1 MNASLVRIDP
11 TLPDRLRLTD
21 SSEISA
27 YYNALADRIEIFND
41 ILHIFV
47 PGTYS
52 RRRLLSQV
60 DALIEA
66 YPHPDDR
73 PPLFGLPVGIKDIF
87 RCDGFSTGCG
97 SLLPPVLFD
106 GPEATCVTRLKTAGA
121 LVIGKTITTEFAY
134 FEPGPTR
141 NPWNTSH
148 TPGGS
153 SSGSA
158 AGVAAGFFPW
168 ALGSQTIGSVIRPAA
183 FCGLVGF
190 KPSLGLIPTDG
201 VIPFSET
208 VDHVGIFG
216 GTVEGIDFLMNILGP
231 EWQKEDHLPKK
242 QNYTLAVPA
251 GPYLDQAEQTFLP
264 FFEETLKQLQTT
276 GISIKEIHALKD
288 IETINERHQKLIAIE
303 FSKVHE
309 PWFEDY
315 RHLYRPRTIEIIE
328 KGRRLGERDLPSLK
342 SSCLDLRHRLED
354 IMNTDS
360 IDAWISPSATGEAP
374 AGLSATGNPMMNLPW
389 THAGL
394 PTITLPMGNSPRGLP
409 LGVQLAG
416 GFMQDSSLI
425 QIAENITNNQI
436 QL

>member
-1 MNASLVRIDP
+1 MNTSLVQLHP
-11 TLPDRLRLTD
+11 TLPDRLRLMD
-21 SSEISA
+21 SSELIA
-27 YYNALADRIEIFND
+27 YYNSLAERIEQFD
-41 ILHIFV
+41 DTLHIFV

-52 RRRLLSQV
+52 RQRLFSQ
-60 DALIEA
+60 AETLIEA

-87 RCDGFSTGCG
+87 RCDGFLTGCG

-141 NPWNTSH
+141 NPWNVSH

-216 GTVEGIDFLMNILGP
+216 GSLDGIESLMNILSPG
-231 EWQKEDHLPKK
+231 WQEIK
-242 QNYTLAVPA
+242 QPTEKQALILAVPA
-251 GPYLDQAEQTFLP
+251 GPYLDQTEPTFRT
-264 FFEETLKQLQTT
+264 FFEQILKKFESA
-276 GISIKEIHALKD
+276 GISIIEIPAFND
-288 IETINERHQKLIAIE
+288 IEAINKRHQELIAIE

-309 PWFEDY
+309 PWFEES
-315 RHLYRPRTIEIIE
+315 RHLYRPRTVEIIE
-328 KGRRLGERDLPSLK
+328 KGRRLGEEKGLPSLQ
-342 SSCLDLRHRLED
+342 SACLDLRRRLTEL
-354 IMNTDS
+354 MKTENVG
-360 IDAWISPSATGEAP
+360 AWISPSATGEAP
-374 AGLSATGNPMMNLPW
+374 AGLGATGNPMMNLPW
-389 THAGL
+389 THAGM
-394 PTITLPMGNSPRGLP
+394 PTITLPVGNGPQGLP

-416 GFMQDSSLI
+416 GFMQDSSLLQMAKNIINI
-425 QIAENITNNQI
+425 QS
-436 QL
+436 